1 MDTSHPSGWLPDP
14 ISATV
19 GLGLWLA
26 LGGGIAALIGGL
38 LALSRGPDIA
48 RRSLQEF
55 DGAERVIFGRRS
67 HQTRQAP

>member
-38 LALSRGPDIA
+38 LALSRGPDN
-48 RRSLQEF
+48 
-55 DGAERVIFGRRS
+55 
-67 HQTRQAP
+67 T